1 MTCIT
6 GRNASRPASFS
17 TAITSQS
24 RSGLSWPT
32 CRQARGLRW
41 WLVVSAGVVMAETRR
56 ADAGSMLCLR
66 TGGERISRQMIILP
80 RPGS

>member
-6 GRNASRPASFS
+6 GSNASRPASFS

-56 ADAGSMLCLR
+56 ADAGPMRCLR
-66 TGGERISRQMIILP
+66 TAGERISHQMIILP